1 MLKTRRTF
9 VAAMLAAS
17 AAVLASG
24 VALAQ
29 DRAAPK
35 AGEVVLYFS
44 ADDPVARPIIAEFE
58 KRTGITVKAVGDT
71 EATKTT
77 GLFERLRAEKSRPRA
92 DVVWF
97 SEPFRMIQLAQEGI
111 LGPVDIPGAKDRPA
125 QYVGSGGLWHGF
137 ALRPRGF
144 VVNTEEIAESPADDY
159 SPGVWQFRHAYAPP
173 FSHGMFTVAAPE
185 FGTTGGH
192 FAVVYTLWGD
202 YEFQKWCFQN
212 RRQEMRILPSNA
224 EVARSVGM
232 REAGA
237 GLCDADDAYAA
248 QRNGWPVEFIPV
260 RHDIVDLNTRQI
272 LSFGPVVLPNTVGLV
287 KNGPNAENA
296 KKLADFLL
304 SADVERM
311 LAKSD
316 WKAIPVRTDVAE
328 EFPDLAIEDV
338 VKLDYEEA
346 AGNLEKALAIFRRAF
361 PE

>member
-173 FSHGMFTVAAPE
+173 FNDSMFVMAAPE

-192 FAVVYTLWGD
+192 LAVVYTLWGEYD
-202 YEFQKWCFQN
+202 FQAWCFQN
-212 RRQEMRILPSNA
+212 RRQQLRVLPSNA
-224 EVARSVGM
+224 EVARAVGM
-232 REAGA
+232 REAKA
-237 GLCDADDAYAA
+237 GLCDSDDAYAA
-248 QRNGWPVEFIPV
+248 ERNGWSVKFIPV
-260 RHDIVDLNTRQI
+260 RHDRIDLKNRQV
-272 LSFGPVVLPNTVGLV
+272 LADGVVALPSTVGVV
-287 KNGPNAENA
+287 KGGPNGENA
-296 KKLADFLL
+296 KKLAEFLL

-311 LAKSD
+311 LARSE
-316 WKAIPVRTDVAE
+316 WKTIPVRPEVAK
-328 EFPDLAIEDV
+328 EFPDLAIEDIARV
-338 VKLDYEEA
+338 NFEEA
-346 AGNLEKALAIFRRAF
+346 AGNLDKALSIFRRAL